1 MILCVRVRGVRLEL
15 NFTKIGG
22 YGDTEIRKRPCGEG
36 GKREGRGRAKMV
48 DTEIRVQDRYHR
60 DARGTAHDEPMWLI
74 SRYQPRH
81 AARGAGIQEKEAW
94 LISIIIRII
103 ITIISKRDSLIRSD
117 LWQPHGFQ
125 ECWSSLQSSLSG
137 TV

>member
-48 DTEIRVQDRYHR
+48 DTEIRVQDTEIPRYTTRQDVQKKHI
-60 DARGTAHDEPMWLI
+60 P
-74 SRYQPRH
+74 
-81 AARGAGIQEKEAW
+81 
-94 LISIIIRII
+94 
-103 ITIISKRDSLIRSD
+103 
-117 LWQPHGFQ
+117 
-125 ECWSSLQSSLSG
+125 
-137 TV
+137 